1 MCGCVGAGRLCLMD
15 SCRVFKSALS
25 LPSVG
30 EIIPVRDLQK
40 WGSMMKITYCSDMQ
54 GPL

>member
-1 MCGCVGAGRLCLMD
+1 MCGRVGAGRLCLMD
-15 SCRVFKSALS
+15 SCRVFKSAFAF
-25 LPSVG
+25 PSVG

-40 WGSMMKITYCSDMQ
+40 WGSLMKSTYCSDMP